1 MTPLFLLVLISVVKS
16 QDPRDLQDHEEQ
28 CIGSSCH
35 PRVGDLMIGR
45 AAQLSASS
53 TCGLKGPQ
61 NYCIIGYLE
70 GQKKCFTCDSRLPYH
85 RNNPNSHHIE
95 NIIST
100 SDHTGRRKWW
110 QSENGV
116 HQVSI
121 QLDLE
126 AMFQFSHLVLTF
138 KSFRPAAMLVEQSK
152 DFGQSW
158 KVIRYFA
165 EDCAVHFPSVPDEP
179 AWNIDNVVCDSRYSS
194 PEPSTGGEVVLK
206 ALDPVFEIE
215 NPNAPEIQN
224 LITLTNI
231 RVNFTRLFTLG
242 DTLLARR
249 RRNPHVKYYYS
260 LYNMVVQGR
269 CFCNG
274 HASRCVPEDRGRG
287 DVFSQPDMVHGRCVC
302 QHNTA
307 GKNCERCQEFYND
320 SPWKPGGQYTSNT
333 CKRCNCHGHSDSCH
347 FDADRYAATSGV
359 SGGVCDDCRHNKT
372 GPQCELCR
380 PFLYQNPQRAMD
392 DPHACIPCDCDP
404 AGSLGDGLCDA
415 SSGQCFCKEHVEGQR
430 CDRCKQGFFNLRQD
444 SPTGCQ
450 ECECHSLGSVGS
462 CDQWTGSCECMPLA
476 SGPHC
481 DRCVAGFWGLGNSV
495 FSCSPCE
502 CDIGGAHNNTCF
514 PEDGQCHCLP
524 NIVGQ
529 HCSDPAHGYFLP
541 SLNYFLYEAEHATP
555 MTGGNSIPPRASSS
569 VSPLEN
575 PALPPCEQY
584 FKDQGFNFKISNGK
598 VTLVRRTHVN
608 RLRRQ
613 HNMIPLEPGNALQII
628 PRQRL
633 ANKPEKWTGL
643 GFVRVVDGAGLVFTV
658 ENLPA
663 SMEYQLVIHYEPESP
678 SDWLATVHIITLLP
692 GDRGCSD
699 NPAGTKA
706 LSLPGNSRLSILDS
720 GICLNTGGR
729 YIVEILF
736 QKKTT
741 VGSLHILVD
750 SMGLIPRIDSVQDF
764 CSQRVLDS
772 YHRFDCIGL
781 AARPG
786 SQDALPKVCEQLIKS
801 LSARIHHGA
810 IACRCNVIGSLRP
823 ACSKLGGF
831 CECKPNVIGRCCDTC
846 APLTFGFGPEGCTRC
861 ECDPRGSV
869 SEMCDQ
875 VRGQCACRSQI
886 KGRRCDQCQSGLW
899 GFPLCRLCDCNGLSE
914 VCEELTGECVNC
926 REHAAGPSCNRCE
939 VGYYGNPV
947 SGQSCQPCMCPD
959 SLSSGRFFATS
970 CQQDLKSSSVMCFCW
985 EGHTGA
991 HCDQCSPGFYGNL
1004 TLPGAHC
1011 QPCPCNNN
1019 IDPDDRDACDSL
1031 TGKCLHCLHNTRGPQ
1046 CQHCILGYYGNALQS
1061 DCKECSCDRRGT
1073 EVGHCHQGRP
1083 CFCDPTTGQCPC
1095 RTRVVGVLCDECE
1108 DGSWDL
1114 SGALE
1119 CQACRCDP
1127 ANSISNICDKVTGQ
1141 CPCHPGFGG
1150 RQCDK
1155 CGDSYFG
1162 NPDLQCLSCDCNL
1175 EGSEHPPCNPETGEC
1190 LCRAG
1195 VAGISCDEC
1204 APGYESEFPSCKKCH
1219 PCTSLWIQ
1227 NVTNAQK
1234 AAQRVKT
1241 FISHHGNNQHPPGSH
1256 YWQQMLAMYPKLDA
1270 LANLTCL
1277 SLSKVENMEKLYLQ
1291 IRKLKDAVD
1300 LTPILIDPSPLLHAE
1315 IGFLHLEFN
1324 KLLTKLKDKLLQ
1336 EPNKKEKQRL
1346 KESDAEAM
1354 DEIRQLH
1361 QVFIAD
1367 EKRIR
1372 NSNKVTMDSIDTR
1385 QEIKLKLSMCR
1396 NRGNLAALEQ
1406 KVKELSEI
1414 KLNQKICGAPDLDDC
1429 SKCGGGHMRVGVVPH
1444 TQKTSKMA
1452 DNIKEQLA
1460 KLPSFLQKFMK
1471 KITNAQL
1478 LAEGFKDQT
1487 SDLQYQI
1494 TNNSMSLETE
1504 KIKTKEIIQQIRDY
1518 LMDEMVP
1525 SEDIVKMAK
1534 AVWTIQL
1541 PPSLVEVRSA
1551 IIDILNLNSNA
1562 SKYQDHAKE
1571 LQTKPETVQ
1580 ELLKKAHQLK
1590 KWTEN
1595 VDVEDISRDISA
1607 TDGAHNKANGN
1618 LKAASQVR
1626 DQSKDQI
1633 QDTENKLEHIE
1644 KKLMIHSED
1653 LWRGLESMKNKTE
1666 SSRELAREAKET
1678 ADSAFNSAN
1687 QTNLLDVMMQ
1697 FELLKQKHLNRTL
1710 KVRAAEQLKEI
1721 LNEAKDVQKQ
1731 VEDGLQQVHDV
1742 EQKIQQLLQRKK
1754 QKAVEVAE
1762 LLEMA
1767 ELLQQEI
1774 ASRAEEYTIC
1784 SS

>member
-1 MTPLFLLVLISVVKS
+1 MKSSSFPVRVGLCPGCPLSPIQFIIFMDRISRLKS

-70 GQKKCFTCDSRLPYH
+70 GQEKCFTCDSRLPYH

-287 DVFSQPDMVHGRCVC
+287 DVHGRCVC

-450 ECECHSLGSVGS
+450 GNTMISSLFSPFEQDYLPQS
-462 CDQWTGSCECMPLA
+462 
-476 SGPHC
+476 
-481 DRCVAGFWGLGNSV
+481 FWGLGNSV

-502 CDIGGAHNNTCF
+502 CDIGGAHNHTCF

-569 VSPLEN
+569 VSPLH
-575 PALPPCEQY
+575 
-584 FKDQGFNFKISNGK
+584 I
-598 VTLVRRTHVN
+598 N
-608 RLRRQ
+608 R
-613 HNMIPLEPGNALQII
+613 PGNALQII

-663 SMEYQLVIHYEPESP
+663 SMEYQLVIHYEPEEMKCDP
-678 SDWLATVHIITLLP
+678 H
-692 GDRGCSD
+692 
-699 NPAGTKA
+699 KY
-706 LSLPGNSRLSILDS
+706 
-720 GICLNTGGR
+720 ICLLC
-729 YIVEILF
+729 YLF
-736 QKKTT
+736 
-741 VGSLHILVD
+741 VW
-750 SMGLIPRIDSVQDF
+750 
-764 CSQRVLDS
+764 
-772 YHRFDCIGL
+772 
-781 AARPG
+781 
-786 SQDALPKVCEQLIKS
+786 
-801 LSARIHHGA
+801 LS
-810 IACRCNVIGSLRP
+810 ACRCNVIGSLRP

-1095 RTRVVGVLCDECE
+1095 RTRVAGVLCDECE

-1234 AAQRVKT
+1234 AAQRMKT
-1241 FISHHGNNQHPPGSH
+1241 FISHHGNNQHPPG
-1256 YWQQMLAMYPKLDA
+1256 K
-1270 LANLTCL
+1270 
-1277 SLSKVENMEKLYLQ
+1277 
-1291 IRKLKDAVD
+1291 
-1300 LTPILIDPSPLLHAE
+1300 
-1315 IGFLHLEFN
+1315 
-1324 KLLTKLKDKLLQ
+1324 
-1336 EPNKKEKQRL
+1336 
-1346 KESDAEAM
+1346 SDAEAM

-1414 KLNQKICGAPDLDDC
+1414 KLNQKVRKH
-1429 SKCGGGHMRVGVVPH
+1429 SPH
-1444 TQKTSKMA
+1444 QYLSFILFFIFRFYSVLKMEA
-1452 DNIKEQLA
+1452 MEQLLGLKPDICHFVHL
-1460 KLPSFLQKFMK
+1460 KLSRFQFVC
-1471 KITNAQL
+1471 L
-1478 LAEGFKDQT
+1478 L
-1487 SDLQYQI
+1487 L
-1494 TNNSMSLETE
+1494 SLPYCE
-1504 KIKTKEIIQQIRDY
+1504 
-1518 LMDEMVP
+1518 
-1525 SEDIVKMAK
+1525 
-1534 AVWTIQL
+1534 
-1541 PPSLVEVRSA
+1541 
-1551 IIDILNLNSNA
+1551 
-1562 SKYQDHAKE
+1562 
-1571 LQTKPETVQ
+1571 
-1580 ELLKKAHQLK
+1580 
-1590 KWTEN
+1590 
-1595 VDVEDISRDISA
+1595 
-1607 TDGAHNKANGN
+1607 
-1618 LKAASQVR
+1618 
-1626 DQSKDQI
+1626 
-1633 QDTENKLEHIE
+1633 
-1644 KKLMIHSED
+1644 
-1653 LWRGLESMKNKTE
+1653 
-1666 SSRELAREAKET
+1666 
-1678 ADSAFNSAN
+1678 
-1687 QTNLLDVMMQ
+1687 
-1697 FELLKQKHLNRTL
+1697 
-1710 KVRAAEQLKEI
+1710 
-1721 LNEAKDVQKQ
+1721 
-1731 VEDGLQQVHDV
+1731 
-1742 EQKIQQLLQRKK
+1742 
-1754 QKAVEVAE
+1754 
-1762 LLEMA
+1762 
-1767 ELLQQEI
+1767 
-1774 ASRAEEYTIC
+1774 
-1784 SS
+1784 

>member
-1 MTPLFLLVLISVVKS
+1 
-16 QDPRDLQDHEEQ
+16 
-28 CIGSSCH
+28 
-35 PRVGDLMIGR
+35 
-45 AAQLSASS
+45 
-53 TCGLKGPQ
+53 
-61 NYCIIGYLE
+61 
-70 GQKKCFTCDSRLPYH
+70 
-85 RNNPNSHHIE
+85 
-95 NIIST
+95 
-100 SDHTGRRKWW
+100 
-110 QSENGV
+110 
-116 HQVSI
+116 
-121 QLDLE
+121 
-126 AMFQFSHLVLTF
+126 
-138 KSFRPAAMLVEQSK
+138 
-152 DFGQSW
+152 
-158 KVIRYFA
+158 
-165 EDCAVHFPSVPDEP
+165 
-179 AWNIDNVVCDSRYSS
+179 
-194 PEPSTGGEVVLK
+194 
-206 ALDPVFEIE
+206 
-215 NPNAPEIQN
+215 
-224 LITLTNI
+224 
-231 RVNFTRLFTLG
+231 
-242 DTLLARR
+242 
-249 RRNPHVKYYYS
+249 
-260 LYNMVVQGR
+260 
-269 CFCNG
+269 
-274 HASRCVPEDRGRG
+274 
-287 DVFSQPDMVHGRCVC
+287 
-302 QHNTA
+302 
-307 GKNCERCQEFYND
+307 
-320 SPWKPGGQYTSNT
+320 
-333 CKRCNCHGHSDSCH
+333 
-347 FDADRYAATSGV
+347 
-359 SGGVCDDCRHNKT
+359 
-372 GPQCELCR
+372 
-380 PFLYQNPQRAMD
+380 
-392 DPHACIPCDCDP
+392 
-404 AGSLGDGLCDA
+404 
-415 SSGQCFCKEHVEGQR
+415 
-430 CDRCKQGFFNLRQD
+430 
-444 SPTGCQ
+444 
-450 ECECHSLGSVGS
+450 
-462 CDQWTGSCECMPLA
+462 MPLA
-476 SGPHC
+476 SGPLC

-502 CDIGGAHNNTCF
+502 CDIGGAHNNICF

-529 HCSDPAHGYFLP
+529 RCSDPAHGYFLP
-541 SLNYFLYEAEHATP
+541 SLNYILYEAEHATP

-569 VSPLEN
+569 VSPLVN

-658 ENLPA
+658 DNLPA

-781 AARPG
+781 AAIPG

-875 VRGQCACRSQI
+875 VRGSKVFQCDVFLL
-886 KGRRCDQCQSGLW
+886 G
-899 GFPLCRLCDCNGLSE
+899 
-914 VCEELTGECVNC
+914 
-926 REHAAGPSCNRCE
+926 GP
-939 VGYYGNPV
+939 
-947 SGQSCQPCMCPD
+947 
-959 SLSSGRFFATS
+959 
-970 CQQDLKSSSVMCFCW
+970 
-985 EGHTGA
+985 H
-991 HCDQCSPGFYGNL
+991 
-1004 TLPGAHC
+1004 
-1011 QPCPCNNN
+1011 
-1019 IDPDDRDACDSL
+1019 
-1031 TGKCLHCLHNTRGPQ
+1031 
-1046 CQHCILGYYGNALQS
+1046 
-1061 DCKECSCDRRGT
+1061 
-1073 EVGHCHQGRP
+1073 
-1083 CFCDPTTGQCPC
+1083 

-1162 NPDLQCLSCDCNL
+1162 NPDLQCMSCDCNL
-1175 EGSEHPPCNPETGEC
+1175 EGSKHPSCNPETGEC

-1234 AAQRVKT
+1234 AAQRMKT

-1270 LANLTCL
+1270 LTNLTCL

-1336 EPNKKEKQRL
+1336 EPNEKEKQRL
-1346 KESDAEAM
+1346 KESDAEIV

-1429 SKCGGGHMRVGVVPH
+1429 SKCGGGHMCVGVVPH

-1460 KLPSFLQKFMK
+1460 ELPSFLQKIMK
-1471 KITNAQL
+1471 KITDAQL

-1541 PPSLVEVRSA
+1541 PASLVEVRSA
-1551 IIDILNLNSNA
+1551 IIDILNLNSNV

-1571 LQTKPETVQ
+1571 LETKSETVQ
-1580 ELLKKAHQLK
+1580 ELLKKAHELK
-1590 KWTEN
+1590 KWTKN
-1595 VDVEDISRDISA
+1595 VDVKDISRDMSA
-1607 TDGAHNKANGN
+1607 TDGAHDKANGN
-1618 LKAASQVR
+1618 LKAASQAR
-1626 DQSKDQI
+1626 DQSEDQI

-1644 KKLMIHSED
+1644 KKLMIYSED
-1653 LWRGLESMKNKTE
+1653 LRRGIESVKSKTE

-1678 ADSAFNSAN
+1678 ADSAFNSVN
-1687 QTNLLDVMMQ
+1687 QTNLLDVVMQ

-1731 VEDGLQQVHDV
+1731 VEDGLQQMHDV

-1754 QKAVEVAE
+1754 QKVVEVAE

>member
-1 MTPLFLLVLISVVKS
+1 LLLKLPSPVLAGP
-16 QDPRDLQDHEEQ
+16 DEQ

-70 GQKKCFTCDSRLPYH
+70 EKCFTCDSRLPYH

-502 CDIGGAHNNTCF
+502 CDIGGAHNHTCF

-555 MTGGNSIPPRASSS
+555 MTGGNSIPPRHSKLANSCK
-569 VSPLEN
+569 VRFGWLLGPQN
-575 PALPPCEQY
+575 KKNNMNVTLPPCEQY

-663 SMEYQLVIHYEPESP
+663 SMEYQLVIHYE
-678 SDWLATVHIITLLP
+678 
-692 GDRGCSD
+692 
-699 NPAGTKA
+699 
-706 LSLPGNSRLSILDS
+706 LSILDS

-1095 RTRVVGVLCDECE
+1095 RTRVAGVLCDECE

-1227 NVTNAQK
+1227 NLCVSENREA
-1234 AAQRVKT
+1234 
-1241 FISHHGNNQHPPGSH
+1241 FCLP
-1256 YWQQMLAMYPKLDA
+1256 LL
-1270 LANLTCL
+1270 LFFL
-1277 SLSKVENMEKLYLQ
+1277 SLSDFKHTFCY
-1291 IRKLKDAVD
+1291 RKLKDAVD

-1315 IGFLHLEFN
+1315 IVFLHLEFN
-1324 KLLTKLKDKLLQ
+1324 KLLPKLKDKLLQ

-1346 KESDAEAM
+1346 K
-1354 DEIRQLH
+1354 
-1361 QVFIAD
+1361 AD

-1414 KLNQKICGAPDLDDC
+1414 KLNQKVRKH
-1429 SKCGGGHMRVGVVPH
+1429 SPH
-1444 TQKTSKMA
+1444 QYLSFILFFIFRFYSVLKMEA
-1452 DNIKEQLA
+1452 MEQLLGLKPDICHFVHL
-1460 KLPSFLQKFMK
+1460 KLSRFQFV
-1471 KITNAQL
+1471 
-1478 LAEGFKDQT
+1478 
-1487 SDLQYQI
+1487 Y
-1494 TNNSMSLETE
+1494 
-1504 KIKTKEIIQQIRDY
+1504 
-1518 LMDEMVP
+1518 EMVP

-1551 IIDILNLNSNA
+1551 ITDILNLNSNA

-1571 LQTKPETVQ
+1571 LETKTETVQ
-1580 ELLKKAHQLK
+1580 EL

-1687 QTNLLDVMMQ
+1687 QTVIGLNLLDVMMQ

-1731 VEDGLQQVHDV
+1731 VEDGLQQVHG
-1742 EQKIQQLLQRKK
+1742 
-1754 QKAVEVAE
+1754 
-1762 LLEMA
+1762 
-1767 ELLQQEI
+1767 
-1774 ASRAEEYTIC
+1774 
-1784 SS
+1784 

>member
-1 MTPLFLLVLISVVKS
+1 MGLTLWLSIVKS

-70 GQKKCFTCDSRLPYH
+70 GQEKCFTCDSRLPYH

-450 ECECHSLGSVGS
+450 GNTMISSL
-462 CDQWTGSCECMPLA
+462 
-476 SGPHC
+476 
-481 DRCVAGFWGLGNSV
+481 
-495 FSCSPCE
+495 FSPFEQVRLTTNICSLWFLS
-502 CDIGGAHNNTCF
+502 CF

-569 VSPLEN
+569 
-575 PALPPCEQY
+575 
-584 FKDQGFNFKISNGK
+584 
-598 VTLVRRTHVN
+598 
-608 RLRRQ
+608 
-613 HNMIPLEPGNALQII
+613 
-628 PRQRL
+628 
-633 ANKPEKWTGL
+633 WTGL

-663 SMEYQLVIHYEPESP
+663 SMEYQLVIHYEPEEMKCDP
-678 SDWLATVHIITLLP
+678 H
-692 GDRGCSD
+692 
-699 NPAGTKA
+699 KY
-706 LSLPGNSRLSILDS
+706 
-720 GICLNTGGR
+720 ICLLC
-729 YIVEILF
+729 YLF
-736 QKKTT
+736 
-741 VGSLHILVD
+741 VW
-750 SMGLIPRIDSVQDF
+750 
-764 CSQRVLDS
+764 
-772 YHRFDCIGL
+772 
-781 AARPG
+781 
-786 SQDALPKVCEQLIKS
+786 
-801 LSARIHHGA
+801 LS
-810 IACRCNVIGSLRP
+810 ACRCNVIGSLRP

-1095 RTRVVGVLCDECE
+1095 RTRVAGVLCDECE

-1234 AAQRVKT
+1234 AAQRMKT

-1277 SLSKVENMEKLYLQ
+1277 SLSK
-1291 IRKLKDAVD
+1291 
-1300 LTPILIDPSPLLHAE
+1300 
-1315 IGFLHLEFN
+1315 
-1324 KLLTKLKDKLLQ
+1324 
-1336 EPNKKEKQRL
+1336 
-1346 KESDAEAM
+1346 AM

-1414 KLNQKICGAPDLDDC
+1414 KLNQKVRKH
-1429 SKCGGGHMRVGVVPH
+1429 SPH
-1444 TQKTSKMA
+1444 QYLSFILFFIFRFYSVLKMEA
-1452 DNIKEQLA
+1452 MEQLLGLKPDICHFVHL
-1460 KLPSFLQKFMK
+1460 KLSRFQFVC
-1471 KITNAQL
+1471 L
-1478 LAEGFKDQT
+1478 L
-1487 SDLQYQI
+1487 L
-1494 TNNSMSLETE
+1494 SLPYCE
-1504 KIKTKEIIQQIRDY
+1504 
-1518 LMDEMVP
+1518 
-1525 SEDIVKMAK
+1525 
-1534 AVWTIQL
+1534 
-1541 PPSLVEVRSA
+1541 
-1551 IIDILNLNSNA
+1551 
-1562 SKYQDHAKE
+1562 
-1571 LQTKPETVQ
+1571 
-1580 ELLKKAHQLK
+1580 
-1590 KWTEN
+1590 
-1595 VDVEDISRDISA
+1595 
-1607 TDGAHNKANGN
+1607 
-1618 LKAASQVR
+1618 
-1626 DQSKDQI
+1626 
-1633 QDTENKLEHIE
+1633 
-1644 KKLMIHSED
+1644 
-1653 LWRGLESMKNKTE
+1653 
-1666 SSRELAREAKET
+1666 
-1678 ADSAFNSAN
+1678 
-1687 QTNLLDVMMQ
+1687 
-1697 FELLKQKHLNRTL
+1697 
-1710 KVRAAEQLKEI
+1710 
-1721 LNEAKDVQKQ
+1721 
-1731 VEDGLQQVHDV
+1731 
-1742 EQKIQQLLQRKK
+1742 
-1754 QKAVEVAE
+1754 
-1762 LLEMA
+1762 
-1767 ELLQQEI
+1767 
-1774 ASRAEEYTIC
+1774 
-1784 SS
+1784 

>member
-1 MTPLFLLVLISVVKS
+1 MTIAMFRFLQLLHLGDGSNTV
-16 QDPRDLQDHEEQ
+16 EQ

-70 GQKKCFTCDSRLPYH
+70 GQEKCFTCDSRLPYH

-502 CDIGGAHNNTCF
+502 CDIGGAHNHTCF

-569 VSPLEN
+569 VSPLVSIN
-575 PALPPCEQY
+575 
-584 FKDQGFNFKISNGK
+584 
-598 VTLVRRTHVN
+598 
-608 RLRRQ
+608 
-613 HNMIPLEPGNALQII
+613 
-628 PRQRL
+628 
-633 ANKPEKWTGL
+633 PEKWTGL

-663 SMEYQLVIHYEPESP
+663 SMEYQLVIHYEPEIC
-678 SDWLATVHIITLLP
+678 T
-692 GDRGCSD
+692 
-699 NPAGTKA
+699 TKKINSKPKHN
-706 LSLPGNSRLSILDS
+706 SLPKHKKLLVKIPARRRLQVHS
-720 GICLNTGGR
+720 CF
-729 YIVEILF
+729 VF
-736 QKKTT
+736 Q
-741 VGSLHILVD
+741 
-750 SMGLIPRIDSVQDF
+750 MGLIPRIDSVQDF

-1095 RTRVVGVLCDECE
+1095 RTRVAGVLCDECE

-1234 AAQRVKT
+1234 AAQRMKT

-1277 SLSKVENMEKLYLQ
+1277 SLSK
-1291 IRKLKDAVD
+1291 
-1300 LTPILIDPSPLLHAE
+1300 
-1315 IGFLHLEFN
+1315 
-1324 KLLTKLKDKLLQ
+1324 
-1336 EPNKKEKQRL
+1336 
-1346 KESDAEAM
+1346 AM

-1414 KLNQKICGAPDLDDC
+1414 KLNQKVRKH
-1429 SKCGGGHMRVGVVPH
+1429 SPH
-1444 TQKTSKMA
+1444 QYLSFILFFIFRFYSVLKMEA
-1452 DNIKEQLA
+1452 MEQLLGLKPDICHFVHL
-1460 KLPSFLQKFMK
+1460 KLSRFQFVC
-1471 KITNAQL
+1471 L
-1478 LAEGFKDQT
+1478 L
-1487 SDLQYQI
+1487 L
-1494 TNNSMSLETE
+1494 SLPYCE
-1504 KIKTKEIIQQIRDY
+1504 
-1518 LMDEMVP
+1518 
-1525 SEDIVKMAK
+1525 
-1534 AVWTIQL
+1534 
-1541 PPSLVEVRSA
+1541 
-1551 IIDILNLNSNA
+1551 
-1562 SKYQDHAKE
+1562 
-1571 LQTKPETVQ
+1571 
-1580 ELLKKAHQLK
+1580 
-1590 KWTEN
+1590 
-1595 VDVEDISRDISA
+1595 
-1607 TDGAHNKANGN
+1607 
-1618 LKAASQVR
+1618 
-1626 DQSKDQI
+1626 
-1633 QDTENKLEHIE
+1633 
-1644 KKLMIHSED
+1644 
-1653 LWRGLESMKNKTE
+1653 
-1666 SSRELAREAKET
+1666 
-1678 ADSAFNSAN
+1678 
-1687 QTNLLDVMMQ
+1687 
-1697 FELLKQKHLNRTL
+1697 
-1710 KVRAAEQLKEI
+1710 
-1721 LNEAKDVQKQ
+1721 
-1731 VEDGLQQVHDV
+1731 
-1742 EQKIQQLLQRKK
+1742 
-1754 QKAVEVAE
+1754 
-1762 LLEMA
+1762 
-1767 ELLQQEI
+1767 
-1774 ASRAEEYTIC
+1774 
-1784 SS
+1784 